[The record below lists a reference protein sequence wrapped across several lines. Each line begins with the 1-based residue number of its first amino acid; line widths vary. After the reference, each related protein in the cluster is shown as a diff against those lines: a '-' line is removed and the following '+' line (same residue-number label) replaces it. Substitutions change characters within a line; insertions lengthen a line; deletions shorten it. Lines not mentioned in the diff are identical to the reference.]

1 MFRGARALT
10 GAAAL
15 AVALAAAPATA
26 QAEVRQVYD
35 AWFSAQLLYDTTE
48 ASENGRVTRSTESRI
63 GVTGWLYDLTFIDG
77 RLITQRS
84 AKTLKILYS
93 EADSHYVNGDVEPP
107 SVNDCDDHNVTIGL
121 AGFANPLSAFDP
133 KAGPTTIGFTPVP
146 AADFGQN
153 CSYGAGR
160 FSLGVQ
166 PHSPGALGPDHLRAE
181 IVVPR
186 DKLGDETIDLEYG
199 RVRSTLRRC
208 PGTFVESDLRTCK
221 TVLTGRMR
229 LYRTFD
235 DTPEPEDELLAPPPI
250 RRPQLDRGASRARA
264 TVRCPSGCRTRIR
277 IFLPPRGGRGRLG
290 EGSAAA
296 AGPRARAAAGAGA
309 AIASA
314 SGRLPA
320 GRAARTLSV
329 AIPASQR
336 AAVLEG
342 GGALVEVTLD
352 PPAGQTVRSTSFAR
366 VSG

>member
-15 AVALAAAPATA
+15 AVALAAAPPAA
-26 QAEVRQVYD
+26 HGQVRQVYD

-48 ASENGRVTRSTESRI
+48 ASDSGLVTRETHARI
-63 GVTGWLYDLTFIDG
+63 GVTGWLYDLTFIDR
-77 RLITQRS
+77 RLITQRT

-93 EADSHYVNGDVEPP
+93 EADSHYVNSYESPP
-107 SVNDCDDHNVTIGL
+107 DVNDCDDHNITIGV
-121 AGFANPLSAFDP
+121 AGFANPLRAFDP
-133 KAGPTTIGFTPVP
+133 NAGPTTIGFTPVP

-153 CSYGAGR
+153 CTFGEGR

-166 PHSPGALGPDHLRAE
+166 PHTPGFLGPDHLRAE
-181 IVVPR
+181 IVVPQ
-186 DKLGDETIDLEYG
+186 DQLGDDSIDLQFG
-199 RVRSTLRRC
+199 RVRDTPRRC

-229 LYRTFD
+229 LFRTFD
-235 DTPEPEDELLAPPPI
+235 DTPEPEDDLLAPPPI
-250 RRPQLDRGASRARA
+250 RRPQLDRGARRARA

-290 EGSAAA
+290 EGSTA

-309 AIASA
+309 VIASA

-352 PPAGQTVRSTSFAR
+352 PPRGQTVSSTSFAR
-366 VSG
+366 ASG